1 MELWLWKISR
11 GRAGSMKNTGLPF
24 PTLGSPL
31 GALLVKSKW
40 ELEGQG
46 APVIQRMEFTY
57 KSTNR
62 TDSRSRIKEVTQCI
76 SISGSSPSRHK
87 VGPHIP
93 TILEIKYSMQLTLA
107 NVTSR
112 YESSHSP
119 FHLLS

>member
-1 MELWLWKISR
+1 
-11 GRAGSMKNTGLPF
+11 MKNTSLPV

-31 GALLVKSKW
+31 GALLFKSRW
-40 ELEGQG
+40 ELEGRG
-46 APVIQRMEFTY
+46 ALVIQRMEFTY
-57 KSTNR
+57 KSANR
-62 TDSRSRIKEVTQCI
+62 TESRSRINEVTQRI
-76 SISGSSPSRHK
+76 SVSGSSPSRHK

-93 TILEIKYSMQLTLA
+93 AILEIKDSMQLTLA